1 MSGSLS
7 PLTPDYLRTGH
18 LSQRQHPYG
27 GGGGGGSGGYHDI
40 RDSMSAPEDFGRGAE
55 EGSSLQ
61 MPYGLSPAGSY
72 DARTAKL
79 AQQQQQQQ
87 QGGQQMVRGSNSGL
101 YVSNRHNNFMDSK
114 IFLY

>member
-18 LSQRQHPYG
+18 LSHRQHPYG
-27 GGGGGGSGGYHDI
+27 GGGYHDI
-40 RDSMSAPEDFGRGAE
+40 RDSMSAPEDFGRGAGE
-55 EGSSLQ
+55 ETNSLQ

-79 AQQQQQQQ
+79 AQQHGAPQM
-87 QGGQQMVRGSNSGL
+87 GGGSNSGL
-101 YVSNRHNNFMDSK
+101 YVSNRHNNHRDSN
-114 IFLY
+114 I

>member
-7 PLTPDYLRTGH
+7 PLTPDYLRAGH
-18 LSQRQHPYG
+18 LSHRQHPYG
-27 GGGGGGSGGYHDI
+27 AGAGSGYHDI
-40 RDSMSAPEDFGRGAE
+40 RDSMSAPEDFGRGGE

-79 AQQQQQQQ
+79 AQQQQQ
-87 QGGQQMVRGSNSGL
+87 GGQQMVRGSNSGL
-101 YVSNRHNNFMDSK
+101 YVSNRHNNFIDSK
-114 IFLY
+114 IIIFKKIRC